1 MVEDG
6 GNMALQ
12 NIGIQPPHYMVQHPR
27 KSWIL
32 SLPSWK
38 PQFCI
43 CYFIQLLLMWYD
55 FQNVPF
61 RYKCY
66 HTVCICHIKTIY
78 SAYFIHY
85 AYWFILATGWTIRFL
100 GFDSQWGLG
109 IFLFTTMSRMA
120 LGPTQL
126 PIPWVPAALS
136 LEVKRPRREAD
147 HSPPSSSEVQNVWSY
162 TSTPQYFMAWC
173 IVKHRDNFIFT
184 VQTLSYFKFTN

>member
-100 GFDSQWGLG
+100 GFNSWQGWEFLSSSMHSEQLWGSPSL
-109 IFLFTTMSRMA
+109 
-120 LGPTQL
+120 
-126 PIPWVPAALS
+126 LS
-136 LEVKRPRREAD
+136 NGYRGVKRPGCEAH
-147 HSPPSSSEVQNVWSY
+147 HSPPSSAKVKECMEL
-162 TSTPQYFMAWC
+162 YFNSPIC
-173 IVKHRDNFIFT
+173 LHCV
-184 VQTLSYFKFTN
+184 VLS